1 MRLPASVTLQT
12 LSLILMAGTS
22 ATAVVPIPPNVPVT
36 GHLPGLQNEEQVWI
50 CPTDTNVVITNH
62 RDFRLGYR
70 QIGIGRSTD
79 GGATWVDT
87 LLSPA
92 FQLEQY
98 QSDPTMTVNSSG
110 TYYMCDLDYIPT
122 STYTDPSW
130 VVFYASTN
138 KGATWTGP
146 FTVETTTGPYFED
159 KQFIT
164 CDRSGGAHDGNVY
177 VSWTR
182 FAWPTRI
189 MFARSTNG
197 AVSFDDTLIVG
208 SVHYVSCYGQFL
220 DAGQFSQ
227 PLVGKDGA
235 VYVFW
240 QGYDIDS
247 SGGSCDLYMALRS
260 NKSTDGGQNWQG
272 ERLLGRVDGWNY
284 VDGSV
289 DVYSQPTTE
298 ADLTGGPHAGNLY
311 LQYRDTVSA
320 PGWQSDILF
329 RRSLDTGHT
338 WSPPI
343 RVNDDPQGVDADQ
356 FHNWMVCNDEG
367 VLVSIWYDQRTD
379 PAHYNFDVF
388 AGYSYD
394 GGATWTSNHRVSSVS
409 ISPSFLLQGTTSAS
423 AIQTS
428 EPNRL
433 PLEAMMPMAGK
444 IAEYIGVSCVHDK
457 VVAVWTDTRDATG
470 PGQQDVY
477 SARWYLPLTDP
488 RLIYPLNGE
497 TVGLTPGL
505 LWATAWKENQDM
517 YRLQIASSP
526 GFSTVLRDL
535 MLTTAA
541 YNDSLNGL
549 ADGVYYW
556 RIKAY
561 RAPGGTPVDSTS
573 FSSPGSFHLQ
583 RPATCDCSCH
593 ADPICDQAADVFDVV
608 NAIDVIFSGAVN
620 TIDPQCP
627 HVGRVD
633 YNCDCVLDVF
643 DVIYAIDYVFSG
655 GAAPCNPCAPGGQ
668 CP

>member
-1 MRLPASVTLQT
+1 MV
-12 LSLILMAGTS
+12 GTS
-22 ATAVVPIPPNVPVT
+22 ATAVIPIPPNVPVT

-70 QIGIGRSTD
+70 QIGIGRSVD
-79 GGATWVDT
+79 GGETWTDT
-87 LLSPA
+87 LVRPN

-110 TYYMCDLDYIPT
+110 TYFICHLDYVPT
-122 STYTDPSW
+122 STDTDPSW
-130 VVFYASTN
+130 VAFLVSYN
-138 KGATWTGP
+138 KGLSWIGP
-146 FTVETTTGPYFED
+146 FTVESSTGPYFED

-164 CDRSGGAHDGNVY
+164 CDRSGGPHDGNVY

-189 MFARSTNG
+189 MFARSTTG
-197 AVSFDDTLIVG
+197 AVTFDDTLIVG
-208 SVHYVSCYGQFL
+208 SVHYASCLGFL

-240 QGYDIDS
+240 QGYDVDS
-247 SGGSCDLYMALRS
+247 SGGNCDVYQALRI
-260 NKSTDGGQNWQG
+260 NKSTNGGLTWQG

-284 VDGSV
+284 VDGGV

-298 ADLTGGPHAGNLY
+298 ADLTSGPHTGNLY
-311 LQYRDTVSA
+311 LQYRDTSTTA
-320 PGWQSDILF
+320 GFLQSDIVS

-338 WSPPI
+338 WSPPLI
-343 RVNDDPQGVDADQ
+343 VNDDPRGANVDQ
-356 FHNWMVCNDEG
+356 FHNWLVCNDEG
-367 VLVSIWYDQRTD
+367 ILVSVWYDQRTD
-379 PAHYNFDVF
+379 PSHYNFDVF

-409 ISPSFLLQGTTSAS
+409 ISPAYLAQKISPTTTELRREA
-423 AIQTS
+423 
-428 EPNRL
+428 NRV
-433 PLEAMMPMAGK
+433 PLEAKMPMAGL

-470 PGQQDVY
+470 SGQQDVY
-477 SARWYLPLTDP
+477 SARWYLPLTEP
-488 RLIYPLNGE
+488 RLIFPLNGE
-497 TVGLTPGL
+497 TVGPTPGL
-505 LWATAWKENQDM
+505 LWATAWKENQDR
-517 YRLQIASSP
+517 YRLQVSTNP
-526 GFSTVLRDL
+526 GFSPVLRDL
-535 MLTTAA
+535 IVTTNT
-541 YNDSLNGL
+541 YNDSLNGF

-561 RAPGGTPVDSTS
+561 KAPGGTPTDSTD
-573 FSSPGSFHLQ
+573 FSSPGSFRLHN
-583 RPATCDCSCH
+583 PVVCDCACH
-593 ADPICDQAADVFDVV
+593 GDPICDHLPDVFDVV
-608 NAIDVIFSGAVN
+608 NTIDVIFSGATN
-620 TIDPQCP
+620 IIDPNCP

-633 YNCDCVLDVF
+633 YNCDCSPDVF

-655 GAAPCNPCAPGGQ
+655 GPAPCDPCTPGQ
-668 CP
+668 ECP